1 MNLFNDIMD
10 NLNFL
15 DIDIKGKSFD
25 DILKKL
31 YELKTDKYEGLV
43 IETILKINMLVGSD
57 ENENN

>member
-25 DILKKL
+25 DILKEL
-31 YELKTDKYEGLV
+31 NELKTDKYEGLV

-57 ENENN
+57 KNENN